1 MLWLFRL
8 WLVVLALVL
17 GWALICYALTRNR
30 DYLRRAAV
38 AIRWSAY
45 VAGLVA
51 LFWLARN
58 VLL

>member
-30 DYLRRAAV
+30 DYLWRARA

-45 VAGLVA
+45 VAGLIA
-51 LFWLARN
+51 LFWLARR
-58 VLL
+58 LLF